1 MIRKYIIFISLIS
14 TIVRFQICDHL
25 PDIKALPKV
34 DRGILSSSSLYAS
47 LPDWPS
53 LLGDFDLGHLKLLK
67 GDFER
72 VRDLADPLPPNVPL
86 LLLST
91 LDVPDPRL
99 PDTVFVTAIYRW
111 ATNLVLSC

>member
-1 MIRKYIIFISLIS
+1 MARIKVRLNLELYWKVEFI
-14 TIVRFQICDHL
+14 QICDHL
-25 PDIKALPKV
+25 PNVKALPKV

-67 GDFER
+67 GDLDL
-72 VRDLADPLPPNVPL
+72 VRDFADPLPPNVAL

-91 LDVPDPRL
+91 LDVPEPLL
-99 PDTVFVTAIYRW
+99 PDTLRL
-111 ATNLVLSC
+111 NLN

>member
-1 MIRKYIIFISLIS
+1 MIRKYINFSLL
-14 TIVRFQICDHL
+14 VRFQICDHL

-53 LLGDFDLGHLKLLK
+53 LLGDFDLGHLKLRK

-72 VRDLADPLPPNVPL
+72 VLDLADPLPPNVPL

-111 ATNLVLSC
+111 ATNLVLRC